1 MATFRLAIRADCS
14 CLGVKQDHVVGRVH
28 IRGRTKSRDFRCW
41 NGLDIGLKMPAGLLV
56 AADEVIE

>member
-14 CLGVKQDHVVGRVH
+14 CLGVKHGRVH

-41 NGLDIGLKMPAGLLV
+41 NGLDIGLKIPGLLV